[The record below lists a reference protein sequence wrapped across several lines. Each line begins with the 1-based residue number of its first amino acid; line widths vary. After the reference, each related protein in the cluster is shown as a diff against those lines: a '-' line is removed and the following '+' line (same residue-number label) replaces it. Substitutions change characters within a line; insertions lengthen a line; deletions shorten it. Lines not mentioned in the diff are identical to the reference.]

1 VPDVENLLAGYLRT
15 HGDGGRETVELKV
28 RNSVGVGGEENFT
41 AGIDRKSGEV
51 GVEILPPWEAV
62 DLDRDASVGAGRED
76 SLPSRSET
84 WAVVKVSAPRVG
96 EDVDLGR
103 AHGAHEAFGLVT
115 INVEVAVNGGDD
127 AFDLEAL
134 NLGDVEGA
142 VFKDLDL

>member
-28 RNSVGVGGEENFT
+28 RNSVGVGGEENLT

-84 WAVVKVSAPRVG
+84 WAVVKVSRVG